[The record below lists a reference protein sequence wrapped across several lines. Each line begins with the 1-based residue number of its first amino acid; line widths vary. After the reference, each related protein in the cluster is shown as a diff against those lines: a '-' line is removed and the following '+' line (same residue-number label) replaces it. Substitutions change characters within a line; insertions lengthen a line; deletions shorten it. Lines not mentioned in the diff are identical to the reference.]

1 MLCTPPA
8 FILSQDQ
15 TLENIV
21 YLSPSFLGAKS
32 YFRAFVALLLLLCL
46 SSILNLNCSS
56 LHRTFVFALY
66 LSLCCSIFNDRSLGF
81 RLASR
86 LRSRGDLVI
95 ISHCLPFVNTFFES
109 FFNFFRFFSVP
120 SETSFLGDS
129 SYILSLSFYF
139 VKTFLKVFTLLCKIM
154 CQKPNIVGFYI
165 IFNSVAPHSLQSA
178 APITVPN

>member
-21 YLSPSFLGAKS
+21 YLSPSSLGAKS

-86 LRSRGDLVI
+86 LRSRGDLAI
-95 ISHCLPFVNTFFES
+95 ISHYFPLVNTFFKS
-109 FFNFFRFFSVP
+109 FFNFFLSHSQPLFRATALILYHTSRRLSTVFFI
-120 SETSFLGDS
+120 FF
-129 SYILSLSFYF
+129 IFIYF
-139 VKTFLKVFTLLCKIM
+139 D
-154 CQKPNIVGFYI
+154 YE
-165 IFNSVAPHSLQSA
+165 
-178 APITVPN
+178 

>member
-95 ISHCLPFVNTFFES
+95 ISHRLPFVNTFFES
-109 FFNFFRFFSVP
+109 FLNFFRVFFKGLFEDSFARLEYYITRIQICQHFFAFFS
-120 SETSFLGDS
+120 
-129 SYILSLSFYF
+129 SLAI
-139 VKTFLKVFTLLCKIM
+139 FTM
-154 CQKPNIVGFYI
+154 
-165 IFNSVAPHSLQSA
+165 NSRQTPLQT
-178 APITVPN
+178 IY

>member
-21 YLSPSFLGAKS
+21 YLSPSYLGAKS

-56 LHRTFVFALY
+56 LHRTLCLLCTYLFVVQFSMTVRSAFA
-66 LSLCCSIFNDRSLGF
+66 SL
-81 RLASR
+81 LASA
-86 LRSRGDLVI
+86 LAATLLLYHTAFPLSI
-95 ISHCLPFVNTFFES
+95 PFLKVFSTFFG
-109 FFNFFRFFSVP
+109 FFSVP

-139 VKTFLKVFTLLCKIM
+139 VKTFLKVFK
-154 CQKPNIVGFYI
+154 KNF
-165 IFNSVAPHSLQSA
+165 
-178 APITVPN
+178 